1 MLRYTLVADG
11 TSDRA
16 LIPIITWAL
25 RQHGVRW
32 AIQPEWADLSR
43 VPRRPRGLTER
54 LREALNLYPCELLC
68 IHRDAEREQ
77 PVSRRDEIATA
88 IEAVAVT
95 GSIVPP
101 AVCIIPV
108 RMQEAWLLFD
118 EAAIRSAAGNPNGR
132 QPLELPQLARIEQV
146 PDPKEMLRGLLR
158 QASGLS
164 RRRLERL
171 DDWPHRV
178 ADFIDDFTPLRTLAA
193 FQAFE
198 TELGQIIAAQ
208 GWARDEGEA

>member
-1 MLRYTLVADG
+1 
-11 TSDRA
+11 
-16 LIPIITWAL
+16 
-25 RQHGVRW
+25 
-32 AIQPEWADLSR
+32 
-43 VPRRPRGLTER
+43 
-54 LREALNLYPCELLC
+54 
-68 IHRDAEREQ
+68 
-77 PVSRRDEIATA
+77 
-88 IEAVAVT
+88 
-95 GSIVPP
+95 
-101 AVCIIPV
+101 
-108 RMQEAWLLFD
+108 MQEAWLLFD

-146 PDPKEMLRGLLR
+146 PDPKEMLRELLR

-171 DDWPHRV
+171 DDRPHRV